1 MTLRTYLL
9 ALLLTLPLGF
19 TGCRDE
25 TVGDKI
31 DEAGNDAKR
40 AVEDAVD

>member
-1 MTLRTYLL
+1 MTLRTCVL
-9 ALLLTLPLGF
+9 ALLLALPLGL
-19 TGCRDE
+19 TGCKDDS
-25 TVGDKI
+25 VGDKI